1 MKWKEKLLVT
11 VKRLH
16 LTPVDGAYVDLL
28 IQEQNILSHISYPK
42 IIQLIGVAR
51 SPVCDRQSL
60 VFERVQFGSLFNI
73 LHETQVNFIYFLFLI
88 K

>member
-42 IIQLIGVAR
+42 IVQLIGIAR
-51 SPVCDRQSL
+51 SPLCERQSL
-60 VFERVQFGSLFNI
+60 VFERIHYGSLFNI
-73 LHETQVNFIYFLFLI
+73 LHENQVKIL